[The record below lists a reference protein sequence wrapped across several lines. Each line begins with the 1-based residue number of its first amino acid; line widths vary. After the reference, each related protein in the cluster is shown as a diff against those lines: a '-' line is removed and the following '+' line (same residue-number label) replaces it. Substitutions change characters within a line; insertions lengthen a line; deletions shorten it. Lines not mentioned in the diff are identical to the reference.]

1 MCSLNINGWEM
12 MISIG
17 FLAATGYVRNHI
29 SFLSFFNNHACNL
42 TKHNEPPIFF
52 RVRVANELGA
62 GSARRAKFA
71 IYNVVVTSFAIGL
84 VLFVLFLFFR
94 GSLAY
99 IFTESQAVAAAV
111 ADLSPLLAFS
121 ILLNSVQPVLSGVAV
136 GAGWQGVVAY
146 VNVTSYYLIGIP
158 LGAVLGY
165 VVGLHVKVRC
175 SQSLVYIHVPCM
187 HGVSLIISASSSA
200 LISCRNGHVYIWTGH
215 LDRNAA
221 RNAGPDYRASLHNSK
236 DRLGQTGLLLAQCV
250 CVVRCAVAEQLQS

>member
-17 FLAATGYVRNHI
+17 FLAATG
-29 SFLSFFNNHACNL
+29 
-42 TKHNEPPIFF
+42 
-52 RVRVANELGA
+52 VRVANELGA

-71 IYNVVVTSFAIGL
+71 IYNVVITSFAIGL

-99 IFTESQAVAAAV
+99 IFTDSQAVAGAV

-165 VVGLHVKVRC
+165 VVGLHVKGIWIGMLLGT
-175 SQSLVYIHVPCM
+175 LVQTIVLLFITVKTDWDKQVVAAQERLKKWYM
-187 HGVSLIISASSSA
+187 EENRRMQASRGS
-200 LISCRNGHVYIWTGH
+200 
-215 LDRNAA
+215 
-221 RNAGPDYRASLHNSK
+221 P
-236 DRLGQTGLLLAQCV
+236 
-250 CVVRCAVAEQLQS
+250 